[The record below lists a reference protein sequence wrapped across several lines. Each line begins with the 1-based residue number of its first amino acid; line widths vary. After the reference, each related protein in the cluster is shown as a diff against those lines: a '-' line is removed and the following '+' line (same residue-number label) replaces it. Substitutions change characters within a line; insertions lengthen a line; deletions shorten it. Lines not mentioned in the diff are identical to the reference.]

1 MSPHRSPGKAGG
13 TEADGWGWNAA
24 PSLSGFEPSGHAG
37 RHHQR
42 HESWGC
48 SNRRASRMSVVSEAR
63 HPEFL
68 ISVYL
73 GHIWKPLSESKG
85 AGCYR
90 EGPSL
95 QLQSGSPPEAG
106 LSLQNLCASPGAT
119 HTARP
124 PPLPFSTRSKSA
136 SRSRPHL
143 FMYRVYLCSIDAQI
157 K

>member
-1 MSPHRSPGKAGG
+1 
-13 TEADGWGWNAA
+13 
-24 PSLSGFEPSGHAG
+24 
-37 RHHQR
+37 
-42 HESWGC
+42 
-48 SNRRASRMSVVSEAR
+48 MSVVSEAR

-124 PPLPFSTRSKSA
+124 HPTPPAVATGSLTRPRSA
-136 SRSRPHL
+136 TPS
-143 FMYRVYLCSIDAQI
+143 
-157 K
+157 

>member
-1 MSPHRSPGKAGG
+1 
-13 TEADGWGWNAA
+13 
-24 PSLSGFEPSGHAG
+24 
-37 RHHQR
+37 
-42 HESWGC
+42 
-48 SNRRASRMSVVSEAR
+48 MSVVSEAG

-68 ISVYL
+68 ISEYL

-124 PPLPFSTRSKSA
+124 PPRCRLAQGLSQLLGPG
-136 SRSRPHL
+136 PI
-143 FMYRVYLCSIDAQI
+143 YLCIESIYALLMH